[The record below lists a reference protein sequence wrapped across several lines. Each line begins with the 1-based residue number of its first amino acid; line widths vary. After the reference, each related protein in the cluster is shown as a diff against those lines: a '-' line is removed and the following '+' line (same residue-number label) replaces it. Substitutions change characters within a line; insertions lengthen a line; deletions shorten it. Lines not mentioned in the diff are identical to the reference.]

1 MLKRLLAHPLTRD
14 LDLDSAK
21 TTHLRRRII
30 REKRFLNSIYLEW
43 YQTLAEVIPQAV
55 GHHSGPVLELGSG
68 GGFFREIFPE
78 SISSDVFWCEG
89 NDLVLD
95 GRSLPFQASSL
106 RAIVMVDVF
115 HHIPDTPAFLEEA
128 QRVLQPGGVIAM
140 WEPWNTAWSR
150 FIYQNLHHEPFD
162 CDVEKWEFPQGGPLS
177 SANGALPW
185 LVFERD
191 AGLFARLFPGLRVE
205 HIRLDYPFSY
215 LASGGVS
222 LRALALGQ
230 LFRPMRSLE
239 RAMAK
244 WMRHLGMFA
253 FIVIRRI

>member
-1 MLKRLLAHPLTRD
+1 MLKRLLAHPLTRG
-14 LDLDSAK
+14 LDLDSPQ

-43 YQTLAEVIPQAV
+43 YQALAHAIPPAAGAQ
-55 GHHSGPVLELGSG
+55 SGPVLELGSG
-68 GGFFREIFPE
+68 GGFFKEIFPD

-95 GRSLPFQASSL
+95 GRHLPFSASTI

-115 HHIPDTPAFLEEA
+115 HHIPDAPAFLEEA
-128 QRVLQPGGVIAM
+128 QRVLQPGGAIAM

-150 FIYQNLHHEPFD
+150 IIYQNLHHEPFD
-162 CDVEKWEFPQGGPLS
+162 CNVEKWEFPQGCPLS

-185 LVFERD
+185 MVFERD
-191 AGLFARLFPGLRVE
+191 AGLFERLFPGLRVE
-205 HIRLDYPFSY
+205 GIRLDYPFSY

-222 LRALALGQ
+222 LRALLPGQ

-239 RAMAK
+239 RALAK
-244 WMRHLGMFA
+244 WMDHLAMFA